1 MNSVTMLILQVN
13 PISDDNIMDLL
24 LQKDADYEEDEE
36 GEAFYSLGLEELAME
51 CRADAGKIQLSE
63 EVLDLL
69 VRLRSYL
76 RDELVPPI
84 YCSDRRLKKAVK
96 ALTIAAAAQGILLKS
111 LFMQI
116 YNKVWSFF
124 L

>member
-1 MNSVTMLILQVN
+1 MLILQVN

>member
-1 MNSVTMLILQVN
+1 
-13 PISDDNIMDLL
+13 MDLL
-24 LQKDADYEEDEE
+24 LQNDVDYKEDEE
-36 GEAFYSLGLEELAME
+36 EDAIYSLGLEALAME
-51 CRADAGKIQLSE
+51 CRADAGRIRLSE

-96 ALTIAAAAQGILLKS
+96 ALTIAAAAQGILLKN
-111 LFMQI
+111 LLMQI
-116 YNKVWSFF
+116 YSIY
-124 L
+124 